1 MDRFD
6 AIVIGA
12 GEAGVEVA
20 NRAVKVGKRV
30 ALIYRAPFGSTCLN
44 TGCVPSKFL
53 IHRARVAHLV
63 RSAARFH
70 VDAALSRIRLGDIVR
85 EMDAMIDA
93 DRSTAFE
100 AATTAD
106 HLTLIEGPARFLS
119 REVVL
124 VGRRCLYSRKIFIA
138 AGLRP
143 RIPDVLAHNSPR
155 VLTSDSI
162 MRLTEP
168 PEHLVIVGGGYIA
181 CELGQAYRRFGSRV
195 TIVQRRDHLVPREEP
210 DVSAIL
216 EGAFQTQGIGVL
228 LGHQAVRLQ
237 ADDKSVRL
245 SIRAK
250 DGTSRSIQA
259 SHLLIA
265 TGREPNSD
273 MLELDAAGVA
283 VNRRG
288 YVKVNGR
295 LETNVPGIWAIGD
308 INGEQPFT
316 RVCQEE
322 GRVAFVNAF
331 EHRRLTIR
339 REALGHAVFTDP
351 EIGSVGYTE
360 SAARELGI
368 DTAVGLVTF
377 DRIEKARLMGET
389 SGLIKYVVERSSRRV
404 LGCHIVGP
412 NAADLVYDAVLV
424 MRHNGTLDEI
434 GMAVGIFPTLQEG
447 MEGTAKGLLG
457 KLTPHGLRGPLV
469 REKSKTAAMEE
480 YQTWP
485 R

>member
-1 MDRFD
+1 
-6 AIVIGA
+6 
-12 GEAGVEVA
+12 
-20 NRAVKVGKRV
+20 VKAGKRV

-44 TGCVPSKFL
+44 VGCVPSKFL
-53 IHRARVAHLV
+53 IHRARVAQLV
-63 RSAARFH
+63 RGASRFH
-70 VDAALSRIRLGDIVR
+70 IDATLSRIRLDEIVD
-85 EMDAMIDA
+85 EMDAKIDS
-93 DRSTAFE
+93 DRAAAFKV
-100 AATTAD
+100 ASQAD

-119 REVVL
+119 REAVL

-138 AGLRP
+138 TGQRP
-143 RIPDVLAHNSPR
+143 HTPDVLAHDSPR

-168 PEHLVIVGGGYIA
+168 PEHLLIVGGGYIA
-181 CELGQAYRRFGSRV
+181 CELGQAYHRFGSRV
-195 TIVQRRDHLVPREEP
+195 TIVQRGDHVVPREEP
-210 DVSAIL
+210 DVSTIL
-216 EGAFQTQGIGVL
+216 EGVFESQGIDVL
-228 LGHQAVRLQ
+228 LGQQAVRLD
-237 ADDKSVRL
+237 ADDHGVCL
-245 SIRAK
+245 DVRAK
-250 DGTSRSIQA
+250 DGTSRSIRA

-265 TGREPNSD
+265 TGRVPNSD
-273 MLELDAAGVA
+273 MLDLDAAGVA
-283 VNRRG
+283 VNDKG

-322 GRVAFVNAF
+322 GRVAFLNAF
-331 EHRRLTIR
+331 ENSRLTIK

-377 DRIEKARLMGET
+377 DRIEKARLIGET

-404 LGCHIVGP
+404 LGCHVVGP
-412 NAADLVYDAVLV
+412 NAADLVYDVVLV

-434 GMAVGIFPTLQEG
+434 GTAVGIFPTLQEG
-447 MEGTAKGLLG
+447 MEGTAHGLLR
-457 KLTPHGLRGPLV
+457 KLTPHELRGPLV
-469 REKSKTAAMEE
+469 REKSETAAMQE